1 MAEINN
7 FLTLPIPPSLDPS
20 RQRPEQRDQQQ
31 QNRAAPPTAQAAR
44 NSNKAPLNLLPS
56 NEALERLVGRAQD
69 VQNQGQT
76 LERGS
81 IVNLII

>member
-20 RQRPEQRDQQQ
+20 RQRPEQRGQQQ
-31 QNRAAPPTAQAAR
+31 DRTNPQNIQATQK
-44 NSNKAPLNLLPS
+44 SNKAPLNLLPS
-56 NEALERLVGRAQD
+56 DETLERLVTRAQD
-69 VQNQGQT
+69 AQNQGQT
-76 LERGS
+76 LARGS